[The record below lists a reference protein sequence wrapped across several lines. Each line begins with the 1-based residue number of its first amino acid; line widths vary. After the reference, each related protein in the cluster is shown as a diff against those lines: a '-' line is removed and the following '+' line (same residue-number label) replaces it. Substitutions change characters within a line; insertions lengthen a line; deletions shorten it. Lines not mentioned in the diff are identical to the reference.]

1 MPMISESGA
10 VMDINELAATLEVT
24 PEMAEEINCLSLE
37 QLGDEMD
44 KLDELV
50 VDAELSDED
59 ATILAPALESLRNV
73 YHSVRDSGHISRA
86 DAQVLMHMSAS
97 LENFQDPFATMP
109 LASFT
114 ELPSKVNYQPSMEG
128 VLGSFLKKIWEAIKA
143 MIAKIK
149 SLYSTGAV
157 AETRNAMMEQKVEA
171 ELVKRV
177 VKVDVKKVDN
187 VVKLPEV
194 QARTWKDVNA
204 FFDLAIKDQRMVD
217 VVYAYEPFLSSVLQN
232 VDGAL
237 AALFDANRK
246 VAAMY
251 SIEFRAPEPEWS
263 QWNLAVFQ
271 MLDITKHFTA
281 MRNTPVKYTVVDMP
295 RVLRQIETSTNQMRK
310 FGVLKIFVI
319 WKKVWAQFNNEQRE
333 FNKQYR
339 DAEESGDEEKA
350 NQLLDFI
357 SSRFGISHALTNF
370 NNIRMMMGSV
380 KLDMARLVDGME
392 EQVDKLLA
400 A

>member
-10 VMDINELAATLEVT
+10 VRDISEIAATLDML
-24 PEMAEEINCLSLE
+24 PEDAEAINCLSLE
-37 QLGDEMD
+37 QLGEEFD
-44 KLDELV
+44 KLDQLV
-50 VDAELSDED
+50 VDQELSDED
-59 ATILAPALESLRNV
+59 ATIIEPALESLRNV

-97 LENFQDPFATMP
+97 MEGFQDPFATMP

-128 VLGSFLKKIWEAIKA
+128 VLGSFLKKIYEAIKA
-143 MIAKIK
+143 MIARIK
-149 SLYSTGAV
+149 ALYSSGAV
-157 AETRNAMMEQKVEA
+157 AETRAAVMEQKVEQ
-171 ELVKRV
+171 ELIKRV

-187 VVKLPEV
+187 VVKFPEV
-194 QARTWKDVNA
+194 SAKSWKEVNA
-204 FFDLAIKDQRMVD
+204 FFDAAIKDQRLVD
-217 VVYAYEPFLSSVLQN
+217 VVYAYEPFLNSAMQN
-232 VDGAL
+232 MDGAL

-251 SIEFRAPEPEWS
+251 SVEFRAPEPDWS

-271 MLDITKHFTA
+271 MLDIVKHFTS
-281 MRNTPVKYTVVDMP
+281 MRNTQVKYTVLDMP

-310 FGVLKIFVI
+310 YGVLKIFVT

-333 FNKQYR
+333 YNKQYR
-339 DAEESGDEEKA
+339 EAEEAGQEEKA
-350 NQLLDFI
+350 NQLLDYI
-357 SSRFGISHALTNF
+357 SSRFGMSHALSNF
-370 NNIRMMMGSV
+370 NTIRMMMGSV